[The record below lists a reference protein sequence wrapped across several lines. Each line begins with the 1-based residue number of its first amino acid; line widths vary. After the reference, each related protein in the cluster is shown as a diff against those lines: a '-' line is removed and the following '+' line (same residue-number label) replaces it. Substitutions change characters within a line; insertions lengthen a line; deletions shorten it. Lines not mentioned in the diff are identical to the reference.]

1 MLKHLSVVV
10 AIILLSAFSV
20 STGIKGITQNGNE
33 VITGTAKGHL
43 WGSGQFKIVS
53 NTGFTCEG
61 IYDYSEGTSKPAVGG
76 FKCDDGLQGDI
87 VVSALNAAGST
98 GYGIAQRNNKSYAQ
112 FVYGNAPDFKN
123 LSWNMAKEKY
133 AEMSKQ
139 MRGYINYCEDYPETL
154 KCKK

>member
-1 MLKHLSVVV
+1 M
-10 AIILLSAFSV
+10 
-20 STGIKGITQNGNE
+20 
-33 VITGTAKGHL
+33 
-43 WGSGQFKIVS
+43 
-53 NTGFTCEG
+53 
-61 IYDYSEGTSKPAVGG
+61 
-76 FKCDDGLQGDI
+76 
-87 VVSALNAAGST
+87 VSALNPAGST

-112 FVYGNAPDFKN
+112 FVYGDVPDFKN